1 MAGFCKVIGSSFL
14 IARLV
19 TFVFPTLLVQ
29 ITLSWITKAAVF
41 ALLSG
46 VIGSLYPSIKAAA
59 QDPVEALAYE

>member
-1 MAGFCKVIGSSFL
+1 VIGIGSSFL
-14 IARLV
+14 IAKLV
-19 TFVFPTLLVQ
+19 TFVFPTLIVL
-29 ITLSWITKAAVF
+29 ITMGWISKAAVF

>member
-1 MAGFCKVIGSSFL
+1 VIGIGTSFL

-19 TFVFPTLLVQ
+19 TFVFPTLDVE

-46 VIGSLYPSIKAAA
+46 VIGSLYPSMKAAA